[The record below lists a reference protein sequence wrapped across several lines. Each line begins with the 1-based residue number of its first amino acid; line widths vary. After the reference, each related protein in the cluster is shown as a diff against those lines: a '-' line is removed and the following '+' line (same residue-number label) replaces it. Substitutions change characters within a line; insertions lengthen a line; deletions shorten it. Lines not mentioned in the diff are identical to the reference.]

1 MWKCRT
7 CRSCDRPFNFHL
19 PLIGGARK
27 KHKKIQ
33 PHGSCSCCPCADV
46 ALAPA
51 LTLCDLAP
59 DWPIA
64 AAEVLIDLSS
74 SASATYKNKKGSH
87 ACLSWRSTEQE
98 GITCPNNL
106 FASSPPS
113 SFHSKARPGHG
124 PTTEEAH
131 TSPVQCQWV
140 HTVQAAGAAELPRFT
155 RRPTCTRRHMT
166 VAGRA
171 DPLEAS
177 MAHTVRT
184 GAPVVGALIFPSP
197 GIQKRGLSD
206 KSESGGRASLR

>member
-1 MWKCRT
+1 MIRPGIGPSHCGLSGCQYITITCVVSSMWKCRT

-98 GITCPNNL
+98 GITCPNSL
-106 FASSPPS
+106 FPSSPPS
-113 SFHSKARPGHG
+113 SFFLSIPKQGLGMARPMA
-124 PTTEEAH
+124 PIQKRH
-131 TSPVQCQWV
+131 TPPPVQCQWV
-140 HTVQAAGAAELPRFT
+140 HTVQAAG
-155 RRPTCTRRHMT
+155 
-166 VAGRA
+166 
-171 DPLEAS
+171 
-177 MAHTVRT
+177 VRCQD
-184 GAPVVGALIFPSP
+184 SP
-197 GIQKRGLSD
+197 GAQLA
-206 KSESGGRASLR
+206 RAGT